1 MRVKGISLKVT
12 LDFVKQNFP
21 DRLDEWISSLSDLSR
36 DSYLK
41 PLMISDWYPIEITLE
56 SRKKIAELFF
66 NGDNDKCAWDIGRF
80 SADSVLKGI
89 YKAFIKVASTSF
101 VIGRASKILGAYYEN
116 SQLEVLETTAKSVN
130 IRINKFPASD
140 SMYEL
145 SLCGWIEFA
154 LEKVGSKEIN
164 IKKICS
170 LCDGDPYSEYHIK
183 WI

>member
-12 LDFVKQNFP
+12 LDFVKHNYP
-21 DRLDEWISSLSDLSR
+21 DRLEEWISSLSELSR
-36 DSYLK
+36 ESYSK

-66 NGDNDKCAWDIGRF
+66 NGDYHKCAWEIGRF

-101 VIGRASKILGAYYEN
+101 VIGRASKILAAYYEN
-116 SQLEVLETTAKSVN
+116 SELEVLESTPKSVN
-130 IRINKFPASD
+130 IKINNFPASD
-140 SMYEL
+140 SMFEL

-154 LEKVGSKEIN
+154 LEKVGSKEIE

-170 LCDGDPYSEYHIK
+170 ISDGDPFSEYHIT